1 VRFRVRRGDMMKV
14 KTSVLLAVLG
24 VCLLGTLVGCDQPNA
39 GGKRPAAA
47 PAPGPAPAN
56 TTEAK

>member
-1 VRFRVRRGDMMKV
+1 MKV
-14 KTSVLLAVLG
+14 QSNVLMLLVGAVLLLTV
-24 VCLLGTLVGCDQPNA
+24 VGCDKPSA
-39 GGKRPAAA
+39 GGKKPATA

>member
-1 VRFRVRRGDMMKV
+1 MKF
-14 KTSVLLAVLG
+14 KMSLLVCVVCALFLG
-24 VCLLGTLVGCDQPNA
+24 SIAGCDKPTT
-39 GGKRPAAA
+39 GGKKPATA

>member
-1 VRFRVRRGDMMKV
+1 MKC
-14 KTSVLLAVLG
+14 KTSVLWVVLG
-24 VCLLGTLVGCDQPNA
+24 VCLLGTMAGCDQPNA
-39 GGKRPAAA
+39 SGKKPATA